1 MYMKKWKKLSNIA
14 STLSNSN
21 NNTFAKQILAIVFQ
35 TGVLHTLNVASFVLN
50 LFIFPEGLMYVLI
63 VYIVQILTDVITF
76 LIYIKSRREDGTS
89 SELESKRKH
98 TSTAHKITNIK
109 ASAPISYFGA
119 HFLMEI
125 LEILFEPMIVQI
137 GYKFTNEFFKK
148 D

>member
-109 ASAPISYFGA
+109 ASAPIS
-119 HFLMEI
+119 
-125 LEILFEPMIVQI
+125 
-137 GYKFTNEFFKK
+137 
-148 D
+148 